1 MLLNILD
8 FYCFHIF
15 LFNVVKHSPE
25 ILMGLGIA
33 GVITSTVLACRS
45 TLKVQEILDYK
56 EENMNN
62 IKEVLAEGREDYTDE
77 DARKDKTIIMT
88 TTVIRLM
95 KLYVPSVI
103 IGAGSIACLLESHN
117 VMRNRNAGLAAAL
130 AATTESFKQYRER
143 VTEKYGDEVDKEMR
157 YGIKKEKKE
166 KDGKKTKEEIV
177 VGCDEKELSGYA
189 RYFNENNINWSDD
202 PQFNLMFLRQNQN
215 WANDK
220 LISQGYLYLN
230 DVYEALGFPKSKAGQ
245 VVGWVYD
252 PNNNEHGDNY
262 VDFGIYD
269 LNVKGYR
276 NEMTNDT
283 IAEER
288 QDFVNGYR
296 NSILLDFNV
305 DGNIWETMGE

>member
-1 MLLNILD
+1 MEMKKIINKVK
-8 FYCFHIF
+8 
-15 LFNVVKHSPE
+15 FNVVKHSPE

-62 IKEVLAEGREDYTDE
+62 IKEVLDEGREDYTEE

-88 TTVIRLM
+88 TTAIRIM
-95 KLYVPSVI
+95 KLYIPSVI

-189 RYFNENNINWSDD
+189 RYFNENNVNWSDD

-276 NEMTNDT
+276 DEMANDT

>member
-1 MLLNILD
+1 MEMKKIINKVK
-8 FYCFHIF
+8 
-15 LFNVVKHSPE
+15 FNVIKHSPE

-62 IKEVLAEGREDYTDE
+62 IKEVLAEGREDYTEE

-88 TTVIRLM
+88 TTAIRLM

>member
-1 MLLNILD
+1 MKFEIKKMINKVK
-8 FYCFHIF
+8 
-15 LFNVVKHSPE
+15 FNVVKHSPE
-25 ILMGLGIA
+25 ILMGIGIA
-33 GVITSTVLACRS
+33 GVVTSTVLACRS
-45 TLKVQEILDYK
+45 TLKVKDILEDK
-56 EENMNN
+56 ETNMNN
-62 IKEVLAEGREDYTDE
+62 VKEVLAEGREDYTEE

-88 TTVIRLM
+88 TTAIRIM
-95 KLYVPSVI
+95 KLYAPSVI

-143 VTEKYGDEVDKEMR
+143 VTAKYGDEVDKEMR

-166 KDGKKTKEEIV
+166 KDGKKTKEDIV

-189 RYFNENNINWSDD
+189 RYFNESNINWTDD
-202 PQFNLMFLRQNQN
+202 PQYNMMFLRQNQN

-230 DVYEALGFPKSKAGQ
+230 DVYDALGFPKTKAGQ

-252 PNNNEHGDNY
+252 PKNNERGDNY
-262 VDFGIYD
+262 IDFGIYD
-269 LNVKGYR
+269 LNVRGYR
-276 NEMTNDT
+276 DEMANDT

>member
-1 MLLNILD
+1 MEMKKIINKVK
-8 FYCFHIF
+8 
-15 LFNVVKHSPE
+15 FNVVKHSPE

-62 IKEVLAEGREDYTDE
+62 IKEVLAEGREDYTEE

-88 TTVIRLM
+88 TTAIRLM

-189 RYFNENNINWSDD
+189 RYFNENNVNWSDD

-276 NEMTNDT
+276 DEMANDT

-288 QDFVNGYR
+288 QDFINGYKS
-296 NSILLDFNV
+296 SILLDFNV

>member
-1 MLLNILD
+1 MKIEIKKMINKVK
-8 FYCFHIF
+8 
-15 LFNVVKHSPE
+15 FNVIKHSPE
-25 ILMGLGIA
+25 ILMGIGIA

-45 TLKVQEILDYK
+45 TLKVKDILDDK
-56 EENMNN
+56 ETNMNN
-62 IKEVLAEGREDYTDE
+62 VKEVLAEGREDYTEE

-88 TTVIRLM
+88 TTAIRIM
-95 KLYVPSVI
+95 KLYAPSVI

-143 VTEKYGDEVDKEMR
+143 VTAKYGDEVDKEMR

-166 KDGKKTKEEIV
+166 KDGKKTKEDIV

-189 RYFNENNINWSDD
+189 RYFNESNINWTDD
-202 PQFNLMFLRQNQN
+202 PQYNMMFLRQNQN

-230 DVYEALGFPKSKAGQ
+230 DVYDALGFPKTKAGQ

-252 PNNNEHGDNY
+252 PKNNERGDNY
-262 VDFGIYD
+262 IDFGIYD
-269 LNVKGYR
+269 LNVRGYR
-276 NEMTNDT
+276 DEMANDT

-288 QDFVNGYR
+288 QDFINGYR

>member
-1 MLLNILD
+1 MKFEIKNVLNKVK
-8 FYCFHIF
+8 
-15 LFNVVKHSPE
+15 FNVVKHSPE
-25 ILMGLGIA
+25 ILMGIGIA
-33 GVITSTVLACRS
+33 GVVTSTVLACRS

-56 EENMNN
+56 EKNMNN
-62 IKEVLAEGREDYTDE
+62 IKEVLDEGREDYTEE

-88 TTVIRLM
+88 TTALRIM
-95 KLYVPSVI
+95 KLYAPSVI
-103 IGAGSIACLLESHN
+103 IGAGSIACLLQSHN

-166 KDGKKTKEEIV
+166 KDGKKTKEEII
-177 VGCDEKELSGYA
+177 VGCDEHELSGYA
-189 RYFNENNINWSDD
+189 RYFNENNMYWSED
-202 PQFNLMFLRQNQN
+202 PQYNMMFLRQNQN

-230 DVYEALGFPKSKAGQ
+230 DVYDALGFPKTKAGQ

-276 NEMTNDT
+276 DEMANDT

>member
-1 MLLNILD
+1 MEMKKIINKVK
-8 FYCFHIF
+8 
-15 LFNVVKHSPE
+15 FNVVKHSPE

-62 IKEVLAEGREDYTDE
+62 IKEVLAEGREDYTEE

-88 TTVIRLM
+88 TTAIRIM
-95 KLYVPSVI
+95 KLYIPSVI

-189 RYFNENNINWSDD
+189 RYFNENNVNWSDD

-288 QDFVNGYR
+288 QDFINGYKS
-296 NSILLDFNV
+296 SILLDFNV

>member
-1 MLLNILD
+1 MEMKKIINKVK
-8 FYCFHIF
+8 
-15 LFNVVKHSPE
+15 FNVVKHSPE

-62 IKEVLAEGREDYTDE
+62 IKEVLAEGREDYTEE

-88 TTVIRLM
+88 TTAIRIM
-95 KLYVPSVI
+95 KLYIPSVI

-288 QDFVNGYR
+288 QDFVNGYKS
-296 NSILLDFNV
+296 SILLDFNV

>member
-1 MLLNILD
+1 MEMKKIINKVK
-8 FYCFHIF
+8 
-15 LFNVVKHSPE
+15 FNVVKHSPE

-62 IKEVLAEGREDYTDE
+62 IKEVLAEGREDYTEE

-88 TTVIRLM
+88 TTAIRIM
-95 KLYVPSVI
+95 KLYIPSVI

-245 VVGWVYD
+245 IVGWVYD

-276 NEMTNDT
+276 DEMTNDT

>member
-1 MLLNILD
+1 MKIEIKKMINKVK
-8 FYCFHIF
+8 
-15 LFNVVKHSPE
+15 FNVVKHSPE
-25 ILMGLGIA
+25 ILMGIGIA

-45 TLKVQEILDYK
+45 TLKVKDILEDK
-56 EENMNN
+56 DTNINN
-62 IKEVLAEGREDYTDE
+62 VKEVLAEGREDYTEE

-88 TTVIRLM
+88 TTAIRIM
-95 KLYVPSVI
+95 KLYAPSVI

-143 VTEKYGDEVDKEMR
+143 VTAKYGDEVDKEMR

-166 KDGKKTKEEIV
+166 KDGKKTKEDIV

-189 RYFNENNINWSDD
+189 RYFNESNINWTDD
-202 PQFNLMFLRQNQN
+202 PQYNMMFLRQNQN

-230 DVYEALGFPKSKAGQ
+230 DVYDALGFPKTKAGQ

-252 PNNNEHGDNY
+252 PKNNERGDNY
-262 VDFGIYD
+262 IDFGIYD
-269 LNVKGYR
+269 LNVRGYR
-276 NEMTNDT
+276 DEMANDT

-288 QDFVNGYR
+288 QDFINGYR

>member
-1 MLLNILD
+1 MEMKKIINKVK
-8 FYCFHIF
+8 
-15 LFNVVKHSPE
+15 FNVVKHSPE

-62 IKEVLAEGREDYTDE
+62 IKEVLAEGREDYSEE

-88 TTVIRLM
+88 TTAIRLM

-230 DVYEALGFPKSKAGQ
+230 DVYESLGFPKSKAGQ

-283 IAEER
+283 ISEER

>member
-1 MLLNILD
+1 MKFEIKKMINKVK
-8 FYCFHIF
+8 
-15 LFNVVKHSPE
+15 FNVVKHSPE
-25 ILMGLGIA
+25 ILMGIGIA
-33 GVITSTVLACRS
+33 GVVTSTVLACRS
-45 TLKVQEILDYK
+45 TLKVKDILEDK
-56 EENMNN
+56 ETNMNN
-62 IKEVLAEGREDYTDE
+62 VKEVLAEGREDYTEE

-88 TTVIRLM
+88 TTAIRIM
-95 KLYVPSVI
+95 KLYAPSVI

-143 VTEKYGDEVDKEMR
+143 VTAKYGDEVDKEMR

-166 KDGKKTKEEIV
+166 KDGKKTKEDIV

-189 RYFNENNINWSDD
+189 RYFNESNINWTDD
-202 PQFNLMFLRQNQN
+202 PQYNMMFLRQNQN

-230 DVYEALGFPKSKAGQ
+230 DVYDALGFPKTKAGQ

-252 PNNNEHGDNY
+252 PKNNERGDNY
-262 VDFGIYD
+262 IDFGIYD
-269 LNVKGYR
+269 LNVRGYR
-276 NEMTNDT
+276 DEMANDT

-288 QDFVNGYR
+288 QDFINGYR

>member
-1 MLLNILD
+1 MEMKKIINKVK
-8 FYCFHIF
+8 
-15 LFNVVKHSPE
+15 FNVVKHSPE

-62 IKEVLAEGREDYTDE
+62 IKEVLDEGREDYTEE

-88 TTVIRLM
+88 TTAIRIM
-95 KLYVPSVI
+95 KLYIPSVI

-189 RYFNENNINWSDD
+189 RYFNENNANWSDD

-262 VDFGIYD
+262 VDFGIYN

-288 QDFVNGYR
+288 QDFINGYKS
-296 NSILLDFNV
+296 SILLDFNV

>member
-1 MLLNILD
+1 MKFEIKNVLNKVK
-8 FYCFHIF
+8 
-15 LFNVVKHSPE
+15 FNVVKHSPE
-25 ILMGLGIA
+25 ILMGIGIA
-33 GVITSTVLACRS
+33 GVVTSTVLACRS

-56 EENMNN
+56 ETNMKN
-62 IKEVLAEGREDYTDE
+62 IKEVLDEGREDYTEE

-88 TTVIRLM
+88 TTALRIM
-95 KLYVPSVI
+95 KLYAPSVI
-103 IGAGSIACLLESHN
+103 IGAGSIACLLQSHN

-177 VGCDEKELSGYA
+177 VGCDEHELSGYA
-189 RYFNENNINWSDD
+189 RYFNENNMYWSED
-202 PQFNLMFLRQNQN
+202 PQYNMMFLRQNQN

-230 DVYEALGFPKSKAGQ
+230 DVYDALGFPKTKAGQ

-252 PNNNEHGDNY
+252 PKNNERGDNY
-262 VDFGIYD
+262 IDFGIYD
-269 LNVKGYR
+269 LNVRGYR
-276 NEMTNDT
+276 DEMANDT

>member
-1 MLLNILD
+1 MEMKKIINKVK
-8 FYCFHIF
+8 
-15 LFNVVKHSPE
+15 FNVVKHSPE

-62 IKEVLAEGREDYTDE
+62 IKEVLAEGREDYTEE

-88 TTVIRLM
+88 TTAIRIM
-95 KLYVPSVI
+95 KLYIPSVI

-288 QDFVNGYR
+288 QDFINGYKS
-296 NSILLDFNV
+296 SILLDFNV

>member
-1 MLLNILD
+1 MEMKKIINKVK
-8 FYCFHIF
+8 
-15 LFNVVKHSPE
+15 FNVVKHSPE

-62 IKEVLAEGREDYTDE
+62 IKEVLSEGREDYTEE

-88 TTVIRLM
+88 TTAIRLM

-276 NEMTNDT
+276 DEMANDT

>member
-1 MLLNILD
+1 MKFEIKNMINKVK
-8 FYCFHIF
+8 
-15 LFNVVKHSPE
+15 FNVVKHSPE
-25 ILMGLGIA
+25 ILMGIGIA
-33 GVITSTVLACRS
+33 GVVTSTVLACRS
-45 TLKVQEILDYK
+45 TLKVKDILEDK
-56 EENMNN
+56 DTNMNN
-62 IKEVLAEGREDYTDE
+62 IKEVLAEGREDYTEE

-88 TTVIRLM
+88 TTAIRMM
-95 KLYVPSVI
+95 KLYIPSVI
-103 IGAGSIACLLESHN
+103 IGAGSIACLLQSHN

-143 VTEKYGDEVDKEMR
+143 VTAKYGDEVDKEMR

-166 KDGKKTKEEIV
+166 KDGKKTKEDIV

-189 RYFNENNINWSDD
+189 RYFNESNINWTDD
-202 PQFNLMFLRQNQN
+202 PQFNMMFLRQIQN

-230 DVYEALGFPKSKAGQ
+230 DVYDALGFPKTKAGQ

-252 PNNNEHGDNY
+252 PKNNERGDNY

-269 LNVKGYR
+269 LNVRGYR
-276 NEMTNDT
+276 DEMANDT
-283 IAEER
+283 ISEER
-288 QDFVNGYR
+288 QDFINGYR

>member
-1 MLLNILD
+1 MEMKKIINKVK
-8 FYCFHIF
+8 
-15 LFNVVKHSPE
+15 FNVVKHSPE

-62 IKEVLAEGREDYTDE
+62 IKEVLAEGREDYTEE

-88 TTVIRLM
+88 TTAIRIM
-95 KLYVPSVI
+95 KLYIPSVI

-276 NEMTNDT
+276 DEMTNDT

-288 QDFVNGYR
+288 QDFINGYKS
-296 NSILLDFNV
+296 SILLDFNV

>member
-1 MLLNILD
+1 MEMKKIINKVK
-8 FYCFHIF
+8 
-15 LFNVVKHSPE
+15 FNVVKHSPE

-62 IKEVLAEGREDYTDE
+62 IKEVLAEGREDYTED

-88 TTVIRLM
+88 TTAIRIM
-95 KLYVPSVI
+95 KLYIPSVI

-189 RYFNENNINWSDD
+189 RYFNENNVNWSDD

-288 QDFVNGYR
+288 QDFINGYKS
-296 NSILLDFNV
+296 SILLDFNV

>member
-1 MLLNILD
+1 MEMKKIINKVK
-8 FYCFHIF
+8 
-15 LFNVVKHSPE
+15 FNVVKHSPE

-62 IKEVLAEGREDYTDE
+62 IKEVLSEGREDYTEE
-77 DARKDKTIIMT
+77 DARKDKTIIIT
-88 TTVIRLM
+88 TTAIRLM
-95 KLYVPSVI
+95 KLYIPSVI

>member
-1 MLLNILD
+1 MKIEMKKMINKVK
-8 FYCFHIF
+8 
-15 LFNVVKHSPE
+15 FNVVKHSPE

-62 IKEVLAEGREDYTDE
+62 IKEVLAEGREDYTEE

-88 TTVIRLM
+88 TTAIRIM
-95 KLYVPSVI
+95 KLYIPSVI

-276 NEMTNDT
+276 DEMTNDT

-288 QDFVNGYR
+288 QDFINGYKS
-296 NSILLDFNV
+296 SILLDFNV

>member
-1 MLLNILD
+1 MKIEIKKMINKVK
-8 FYCFHIF
+8 
-15 LFNVVKHSPE
+15 FNVVKHSPE
-25 ILMGLGIA
+25 ILMGIGIA

-45 TLKVQEILDYK
+45 TLKAKDILEDK
-56 EENMNN
+56 ETNMNN
-62 IKEVLAEGREDYTDE
+62 VKEVLAEGREDYTEE

-88 TTVIRLM
+88 TTAIRIM
-95 KLYVPSVI
+95 KLYAPSVI

-143 VTEKYGDEVDKEMR
+143 VTAKYGDEVDKEMR

-166 KDGKKTKEEIV
+166 KDGKKTKEDIV

-189 RYFNENNINWSDD
+189 RYFNESNINWTDD
-202 PQFNLMFLRQNQN
+202 PQYNMMFLRQNQN

-230 DVYEALGFPKSKAGQ
+230 DVYDALGFPKTKAGQ

-252 PNNNEHGDNY
+252 PKNNERGDNY
-262 VDFGIYD
+262 IDFGIYD
-269 LNVKGYR
+269 LNVRGYR
-276 NEMTNDT
+276 DEMANDT

-288 QDFVNGYR
+288 QDFINGYR

>member
-1 MLLNILD
+1 MEMKKIINKVK
-8 FYCFHIF
+8 
-15 LFNVVKHSPE
+15 FNVVKHSPE

-62 IKEVLAEGREDYTDE
+62 IKEVLAEGREDYTEE

-88 TTVIRLM
+88 TTAIRIM
-95 KLYVPSVI
+95 KLYIPSVI

-117 VMRNRNAGLAAAL
+117 VMRNRNAGLTAAL

-288 QDFVNGYR
+288 QDFINGYKS
-296 NSILLDFNV
+296 SILLDFNV

>member
-1 MLLNILD
+1 MEMKKIINKVK
-8 FYCFHIF
+8 
-15 LFNVVKHSPE
+15 FNVVKHSPE

-62 IKEVLAEGREDYTDE
+62 IKEVLAEGREDYSEE

-88 TTVIRLM
+88 TTAIRLM

>member
-1 MLLNILD
+1 MKMKIKKMINKVK
-8 FYCFHIF
+8 
-15 LFNVVKHSPE
+15 FNVVKHSPE
-25 ILMGLGIA
+25 ILMGIGIA

-45 TLKVQEILDYK
+45 TLKVKDILEDK
-56 EENMNN
+56 ETNMNN
-62 IKEVLAEGREDYTDE
+62 VKEVLAEGREDYTEE

-88 TTVIRLM
+88 TTAIRIM
-95 KLYVPSVI
+95 KLYAPSVI

-143 VTEKYGDEVDKEMR
+143 VTAKYGDEVDKEMR

-166 KDGKKTKEEIV
+166 KDGKKTKEDIV

-189 RYFNENNINWSDD
+189 RYFNESNINWTDD
-202 PQFNLMFLRQNQN
+202 PQYNMMFLRQNQN

-230 DVYEALGFPKSKAGQ
+230 DVYDALGFPKTKAGQ

-252 PNNNEHGDNY
+252 PKNNERGDNY
-262 VDFGIYD
+262 IDFGIYD
-269 LNVKGYR
+269 LNVRGYR
-276 NEMTNDT
+276 DEMANDT

-288 QDFVNGYR
+288 QDFINGYR

>member
-1 MLLNILD
+1 MEMKKIINKVK
-8 FYCFHIF
+8 
-15 LFNVVKHSPE
+15 FNVVKHSPE

-62 IKEVLAEGREDYTDE
+62 IKEVLAEGREDYTEE

-88 TTVIRLM
+88 TTAIRIM
-95 KLYVPSVI
+95 KLYIPSVI
-103 IGAGSIACLLESHN
+103 VGAGSIACLLESHN

-252 PNNNEHGDNY
+252 PHNTEHGDNY

-276 NEMTNDT
+276 DEMTNDT

-288 QDFVNGYR
+288 QDFINGYKS
-296 NSILLDFNV
+296 SILLDFNV

>member
-1 MLLNILD
+1 MEMKKIINKVK
-8 FYCFHIF
+8 
-15 LFNVVKHSPE
+15 FNVVKHSPE

-62 IKEVLAEGREDYTDE
+62 IKEVLDERREDYTEE

-88 TTVIRLM
+88 TTAIRIM
-95 KLYVPSVI
+95 KLYIPSVI

-189 RYFNENNINWSDD
+189 RYFNENNINSSDD
-202 PQFNLMFLRQNQN
+202 PQFNSMFLRQNQN

>member
-1 MLLNILD
+1 MEMKKIINKVK
-8 FYCFHIF
+8 
-15 LFNVVKHSPE
+15 FNVVKHSPE

-62 IKEVLAEGREDYTDE
+62 IKEVLAEGREDYTEE

-88 TTVIRLM
+88 TTAIRLM

-288 QDFVNGYR
+288 QDFINGYKS
-296 NSILLDFNV
+296 SILLDFNV

>member
-1 MLLNILD
+1 MKFEIKNVLNKVK
-8 FYCFHIF
+8 
-15 LFNVVKHSPE
+15 FNVVKHSPE
-25 ILMGLGIA
+25 ILMGIGIA
-33 GVITSTVLACRS
+33 GVVTSTVLACRS

-56 EENMNN
+56 EKNMNN
-62 IKEVLAEGREDYTDE
+62 IKEVLDEGREDYTEE

-88 TTVIRLM
+88 TTALRIM
-95 KLYVPSVI
+95 KLYAPSVI
-103 IGAGSIACLLESHN
+103 IGAGSIACLLQSHN

-177 VGCDEKELSGYA
+177 VGCDEHELSGYA
-189 RYFNENNINWSDD
+189 RYFNENNMYWSED
-202 PQFNLMFLRQNQN
+202 PQYNMMFLRQNQN

-230 DVYEALGFPKSKAGQ
+230 DVYDALGFPKTKAGQ

-276 NEMTNDT
+276 DEMANDT

>member
-1 MLLNILD
+1 MKFEIKNMINKVK
-8 FYCFHIF
+8 
-15 LFNVVKHSPE
+15 FNVVKHSPE
-25 ILMGLGIA
+25 ILMGIGIA
-33 GVITSTVLACRS
+33 GIVTSTVLACRS

-56 EENMNN
+56 EKNMNN
-62 IKEVLAEGREDYTDE
+62 IKEVLDEGREDYTEE

-88 TTVIRLM
+88 TTAIRMM
-95 KLYVPSVI
+95 KLYIPSVI
-103 IGAGSIACLLESHN
+103 IGAGSIACLLQSHN

-143 VTEKYGDEVDKEMR
+143 VTAKYGDEVDKEMR

-166 KDGKKTKEEIV
+166 KDGKKTKEDIV

-189 RYFNENNINWSDD
+189 RYFNESNINWTDD
-202 PQFNLMFLRQNQN
+202 PQFNMMFLRQNQN

-230 DVYEALGFPKSKAGQ
+230 DVYDALGFPKTKAGQ

-252 PNNNEHGDNY
+252 PKNNERGDNY

-269 LNVKGYR
+269 LNVRGYR
-276 NEMTNDT
+276 DEMANDT

-288 QDFVNGYR
+288 QDFINGYR

>member
-1 MLLNILD
+1 
-8 FYCFHIF
+8 
-15 LFNVVKHSPE
+15 
-25 ILMGLGIA
+25 
-33 GVITSTVLACRS
+33 
-45 TLKVQEILDYK
+45 
-56 EENMNN
+56 MNN
-62 IKEVLAEGREDYTDE
+62 VKEVLAEGREDYTEE

-88 TTVIRLM
+88 TTAIRMM
-95 KLYVPSVI
+95 KLYIPSVI
-103 IGAGSIACLLESHN
+103 IGAGSIACLLQSHN

-166 KDGKKTKEEIV
+166 KDGKKTKEDIV

-189 RYFNENNINWSDD
+189 RYFNESNINWTDD
-202 PQFNLMFLRQNQN
+202 PQFNMMFLRQNQN

-230 DVYEALGFPKSKAGQ
+230 DVYDALGFPKTKAGQ

-252 PNNNEHGDNY
+252 PKNNERGDNY

-269 LNVKGYR
+269 LNVRGYR
-276 NEMTNDT
+276 DEMANDT

-288 QDFVNGYR
+288 QDFINGYR

>member
-1 MLLNILD
+1 MEMKKIINKVK
-8 FYCFHIF
+8 
-15 LFNVVKHSPE
+15 FNVVKHSPE

-62 IKEVLAEGREDYTDE
+62 IKEVLAEGREDYTEE

-88 TTVIRLM
+88 TTAIRIM
-95 KLYVPSVI
+95 KLYIPSVI

-189 RYFNENNINWSDD
+189 RYFNENNVNWSDD

-276 NEMTNDT
+276 DEMTNDT

-288 QDFVNGYR
+288 QDFINGYKS
-296 NSILLDFNV
+296 SILLDFNV

>member
-1 MLLNILD
+1 MKIEIKNVLNKVK
-8 FYCFHIF
+8 
-15 LFNVVKHSPE
+15 FNVVKHSPE
-25 ILMGLGIA
+25 ILMGIGIA
-33 GVITSTVLACRS
+33 GVVTSTVLACRS
-45 TLKVQEILDYK
+45 TLKVKDILEDK
-56 EENMNN
+56 ETNMNN
-62 IKEVLAEGREDYTDE
+62 VKEVLAEGREDYTEE

-88 TTVIRLM
+88 TTALRIM
-95 KLYVPSVI
+95 KLYIPSVI
-103 IGAGSIACLLESHN
+103 IGAGSIACLLQSHN

-177 VGCDEKELSGYA
+177 VGCDEHELSGYA
-189 RYFNENNINWSDD
+189 RYFNENNMYWSED
-202 PQFNLMFLRQNQN
+202 PQYNMMFLRQNQN

-230 DVYEALGFPKSKAGQ
+230 DVYDALGFPKTKAGQ

-276 NEMTNDT
+276 DEMANDT

-305 DGNIWETMGE
+305 DGNIWELM

>member
-1 MLLNILD
+1 MEMKKIINKVK
-8 FYCFHIF
+8 
-15 LFNVVKHSPE
+15 FNVVKHSPE

-62 IKEVLAEGREDYTDE
+62 IKEVLSEGREDYTEE

-88 TTVIRLM
+88 TTAIRLM

-283 IAEER
+283 ISEER

>member
-1 MLLNILD
+1 MEMKKIINKVK
-8 FYCFHIF
+8 
-15 LFNVVKHSPE
+15 FNVVKHSPE

-62 IKEVLAEGREDYTDE
+62 IKEVLAEGREDYTEE

-88 TTVIRLM
+88 TTTIRIM
-95 KLYVPSVI
+95 KLYIPSVI

>member
-1 MLLNILD
+1 MKIEIKKMINKVKFNI
-8 FYCFHIF
+8 
-15 LFNVVKHSPE
+15 VKHSPE
-25 ILMGLGIA
+25 ILMGIGIA
-33 GVITSTVLACRS
+33 GVVTSTVLACRS
-45 TLKVQEILDYK
+45 TLKVKDILEDK
-56 EENMNN
+56 ETNMNN
-62 IKEVLAEGREDYTDE
+62 VKEVLAEGREDYTEE

-88 TTVIRLM
+88 TTAIRIM
-95 KLYVPSVI
+95 KLYAPSVI

-143 VTEKYGDEVDKEMR
+143 VTAKYGDEVDKEMR

-166 KDGKKTKEEIV
+166 KDGKKTKEDIV

-189 RYFNENNINWSDD
+189 RYFNESNINWTDD
-202 PQFNLMFLRQNQN
+202 PQFNMMFLRQNQN

-230 DVYEALGFPKSKAGQ
+230 DVYDALGFPKTKAGQ

-252 PNNNEHGDNY
+252 PKNNERGDNY

-269 LNVKGYR
+269 LNVRGYR
-276 NEMTNDT
+276 DEMANDT

-288 QDFVNGYR
+288 QDFINGYR

>member
-1 MLLNILD
+1 MEMKKIINKVK
-8 FYCFHIF
+8 
-15 LFNVVKHSPE
+15 FNVVKHSPE

-62 IKEVLAEGREDYTDE
+62 IKEVLAEGREDYTEE

-88 TTVIRLM
+88 TTAIRLM

-189 RYFNENNINWSDD
+189 RYFNENNVNWSDD

-276 NEMTNDT
+276 DEMTNDT

-288 QDFVNGYR
+288 QDFINGYKS
-296 NSILLDFNV
+296 SILLDFNV

>member
-1 MLLNILD
+1 MKFEIKKMINKVK
-8 FYCFHIF
+8 
-15 LFNVVKHSPE
+15 FNVVKHSPE
-25 ILMGLGIA
+25 ILMGIGIA
-33 GVITSTVLACRS
+33 GVVTSTVLACRS
-45 TLKVQEILDYK
+45 TLKVKDILEDK
-56 EENMNN
+56 ETNMNN
-62 IKEVLAEGREDYTDE
+62 VKEVLAEGREDYTEE

-88 TTVIRLM
+88 TTAIRIM
-95 KLYVPSVI
+95 KLYAPSVI

-143 VTEKYGDEVDKEMR
+143 VTAKYGDEVDKEMR

-166 KDGKKTKEEIV
+166 KDGKKTKEDIV

-189 RYFNENNINWSDD
+189 RYFNENNINWTDD
-202 PQFNLMFLRQNQN
+202 PQYNMMFLRQNQN

-230 DVYEALGFPKSKAGQ
+230 DVYDALGFPKTKAGQ

-252 PNNNEHGDNY
+252 PKNNERGDNY
-262 VDFGIYD
+262 IDFGIYD
-269 LNVKGYR
+269 LNVRGYR
-276 NEMTNDT
+276 DEMANDT

-288 QDFVNGYR
+288 QDFINGYR

>member
-1 MLLNILD
+1 MKFEIKNMINKVK
-8 FYCFHIF
+8 
-15 LFNVVKHSPE
+15 FNVVKHSPE
-25 ILMGLGIA
+25 ILMGIGIA
-33 GVITSTVLACRS
+33 GVVTSTVLACRS
-45 TLKVQEILDYK
+45 TLKVKDILEDK
-56 EENMNN
+56 ETNMNN
-62 IKEVLAEGREDYTDE
+62 VKEVLAEGREDYTEE

-88 TTVIRLM
+88 TTAIRIM
-95 KLYVPSVI
+95 KLYAPSVI

-143 VTEKYGDEVDKEMR
+143 VTSKYGDEVDKEMR

-166 KDGKKTKEEIV
+166 KDGKKTKEDIV

-189 RYFNENNINWSDD
+189 RYFNESNINWTDD
-202 PQFNLMFLRQNQN
+202 PQFNMMFLRQNQN

-230 DVYEALGFPKSKAGQ
+230 DVYDALGFPKTKAGQ

-252 PNNNEHGDNY
+252 PKNNERGDNY

-269 LNVKGYR
+269 LNVRGYR
-276 NEMTNDT
+276 DEMANDT

-288 QDFVNGYR
+288 QDFINGYR

>member
-1 MLLNILD
+1 MKIEIKKMINKVK
-8 FYCFHIF
+8 
-15 LFNVVKHSPE
+15 FNVVKHSPE
-25 ILMGLGIA
+25 ILMGIGIA

-45 TLKVQEILDYK
+45 TLKVKDILEDK
-56 EENMNN
+56 EKNMNN
-62 IKEVLAEGREDYTDE
+62 VKEVLAEGREDYTEE

-88 TTVIRLM
+88 TTAIRIM
-95 KLYVPSVI
+95 KLYAPSVI

-143 VTEKYGDEVDKEMR
+143 VTAKYGDEVDKEMR

-166 KDGKKTKEEIV
+166 KDGKKTKEDIV

-189 RYFNENNINWSDD
+189 RYFNENNINWTDD
-202 PQFNLMFLRQNQN
+202 PQYNMMFLRQNQN

-230 DVYEALGFPKSKAGQ
+230 DVYDALGFPKTKAGQ

-252 PNNNEHGDNY
+252 PKNNERGDNY
-262 VDFGIYD
+262 VDFGIYE
-269 LNVKGYR
+269 LNVRGYR
-276 NEMTNDT
+276 DEMANDT

-288 QDFVNGYR
+288 QDFINGYR